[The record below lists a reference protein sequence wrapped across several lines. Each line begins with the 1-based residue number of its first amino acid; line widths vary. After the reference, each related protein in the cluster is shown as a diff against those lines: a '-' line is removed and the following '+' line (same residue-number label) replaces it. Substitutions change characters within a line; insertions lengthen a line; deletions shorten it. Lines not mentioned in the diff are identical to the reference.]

1 MKTTA
6 SKITS
11 TEDLLLFIKCYDRAY
26 GGSILSLEFL
36 QGCEEVYLFRDQD
49 GAPIAGYTIN
59 TKLPYRTLEFLLTEL
74 AAHYRERAQGLQT
87 YELGTIWVD
96 ADRRNGVEK
105 LELWMHI
112 FGNGIARANTVM
124 VGNTVSEEIYRF
136 YSRYGM
142 KLAYFGP
149 MANGEGGFIDGWVV
163 YQDDILSSKI
173 PEMYEQLKRRLG

>member
-1 MKTTA
+1 MLRRLRRT
-6 SKITS
+6 KISQHLSHAT
-11 TEDLLLFIKCYDRAY
+11 IKPN
-26 GGSILSLEFL
+26 GGSILTMEFL
-36 QGCEEVYLFRDQD
+36 QGCQEVYLFRDND
-49 GAPIAGYTIN
+49 GAPVAGYTIN
-59 TKLPYRTLEFLLTEL
+59 TELPYRTLGFLPAEL

-87 YELGTIWVD
+87 YELGTIWEA

-142 KLAYFGP
+142 KLACFGP

>member
-11 TEDLLLFIKCYDRAY
+11 TEDLLLFIECYNRAL
-26 GGSILSLEFL
+26 GRSILSLDFL

-49 GAPIAGYTIN
+49 GASVAGYTIN
-59 TKLPYRTLEFLLTEL
+59 TELPYRTLGFLPAEL
-74 AAHYRERAQGLQT
+74 AAHFRERAQGLQT

-124 VGNTVSEEIYRF
+124 VGSTVSEEIYRF

-149 MANGEGGFIDGWVV
+149 MADGEGGIIDGWVV
-163 YQDDILSSKI
+163 YQDDILLSKI

>member
-11 TEDLLLFIKCYDRAY
+11 TEDLLLFIECYDRAY

-49 GAPIAGYTIN
+49 GAPVAGYTIN
-59 TKLPYRTLEFLLTEL
+59 TEQPYRTLAFLPAEL
-74 AAHYRERAQGLQT
+74 AAHYRERARDLQT
-87 YELGTIWVD
+87 YELGTIWVE
-96 ADRRNGVEK
+96 ADRRNGIEK
-105 LELWMHI
+105 LELWFHI

-136 YSRYGM
+136 YSRYGT
-142 KLAYFGP
+142 KLAYYGP
-149 MANGEGGFIDGWVV
+149 MDDGEGGFIDGWVV
-163 YQDDILSSKI
+163 YQDDVLSSKV

>member
-11 TEDLLLFIKCYDRAY
+11 TEDLLLYIECYDRAY

-36 QGCEEVYLFRDQD
+36 QGCEEVYLFRDLD
-49 GAPIAGYTIN
+49 GAPVAGYTIN
-59 TKLPYRTLEFLLTEL
+59 TELSYRTLGFLPAEIATHL
-74 AAHYRERAQGLQT
+74 RERVHGRQT

-96 ADRRNGVEK
+96 ADRRNSVEK
-105 LELWMHI
+105 LELWVHI
-112 FGNGIARANTVM
+112 FGNTIARAHTVM
-124 VGNTVSEEIYRF
+124 VGNTVSEDIYRF
-136 YSRYGM
+136 YNRYGM
-142 KLAYFGP
+142 KLAYYGP
-149 MANGEGGFIDGWVV
+149 MDDGEGGYIDGWVV